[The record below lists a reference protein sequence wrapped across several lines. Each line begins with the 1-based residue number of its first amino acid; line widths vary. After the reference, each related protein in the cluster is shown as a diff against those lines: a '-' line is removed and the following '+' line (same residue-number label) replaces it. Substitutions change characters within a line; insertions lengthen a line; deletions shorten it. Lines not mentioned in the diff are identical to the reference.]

1 MLERNACTHPKGRG
15 MLRLKMHCRRVLYG
29 PGLCMQMGE
38 SVEVFNGDFFSV
50 GDNIIRSI
58 SHFLEKPFVSHVV
71 EKVDAFRVKC
81 AVVNNAEIFKAK
93 HFTSVSYP
101 QL

>member
-1 MLERNACTHPKGRG
+1 M
-15 MLRLKMHCRRVLYG
+15 VI
-29 PGLCMQMGE
+29 
-38 SVEVFNGDFFSV
+38 FFWLV
-50 GDNIIRSI
+50 MDNIIRLI

-93 HFTSVSYP
+93 HFISVSYS